1 MTGKEY
7 MQHIRHVR
15 RDINFLI
22 DQIERE
28 RVLAENVKAIRY
40 DIDHVQTSP
49 IGDRMTD
56 VVADIIEVSEKLKD
70 RIDEY
75 LALEDEARNYLTLLK
90 VEHERVLVLHY
101 FDGMKYDNI
110 ADKLMYSE
118 RYVYELR
125 DRALEELTEVLNKS
139 EQI

>member
-7 MQHIRHVR
+7 MQHIRQVR
-15 RDINFLI
+15 REINFLI
-22 DQIERE
+22 EQIERE

-56 VVADIIEVSEKLKD
+56 VVADIIEVSGKLNE
-70 RIDEY
+70 RIEEY
-75 LALEDEARNYLTLLK
+75 LALEDEARNYLVLLK

-101 FDGMKYDNI
+101 LEGKTYDKI
-110 ADKLMYSE
+110 AEQLSYDETYIY
-118 RYVYELR
+118 RLR
-125 DRALEELTEVLNKS
+125 TKALDELTEIL
-139 EQI
+139 ERTQ